1 MGISS
6 TCSPWMNVD
15 CIGRAH
21 PTSQAI
27 SPLHAL
33 RRHPRPHLSSQD
45 SLVLQSP
52 PPCSQIKNLDPVREN
67 RGKPPVFRWHKT
79 PRIHALLLC
88 SIMFHWNNRRKMEF
102 IWVHYILPTSLCSP
116 SSSPQF
122 QVTHPMAPPAGS
134 RPARC
139 HRRTSQP
146 HPGAVAEGWPSHGCP
161 TERPTRK
168 AMAEVR
174 E

>member
-1 MGISS
+1 MVISS
-6 TCSPWMNVD
+6 TCSPWMNVN
-15 CIGRAH
+15 CIGRVH

-27 SPLHAL
+27 SPLQAASAPQAAPLIAGFFSAAIAPAL
-33 RRHPRPHLSSQD
+33 QPDQKPGSGEGKSRQTPSVSMAQNPTD
-45 SLVLQSP
+45 SCFAALFYHVPLKQSA
-52 PPCSQIKNLDPVREN
+52 KNR
-67 RGKPPVFRWHKT
+67 
-79 PRIHALLLC
+79 
-88 SIMFHWNNRRKMEF
+88 
-102 IWVHYILPTSLCSP
+102 VHYILPTSLCSP
-116 SSSPQF
+116 SSSPQFF

-168 AMAEVR
+168 AMAEVQ